1 MVDIYRAEKPR
12 RWIILNKHNFRFWD
26 KLFVSLCTV
35 RNIVFQTQLCAID
48 WSRKRKL
55 FDIIMYLLFRFKRS
69 FWKKKTW
76 IAIRCCSLVRFRRSR
91 LWLGEWRF
99 FTSELCKVIT
109 SAASAFAFLLS
120 FYFVFVCFIKN
131 NFNNLDCSVVTG
143 KSQISAYCID
153 LASLRQCGK
162 ASSVQF

>member
-1 MVDIYRAEKPR
+1 MHSEKYRISNSIMCYRLIPKTEIV
-12 RWIILNKHNFRFWD
+12 WHNHVFNVFNQCVFSFLCFDSNGRFE
-26 KLFVSLCTV
+26 
-35 RNIVFQTQLCAID
+35 
-48 WSRKRKL
+48 
-55 FDIIMYLLFRFKRS
+55 
-69 FWKKKTW
+69 KKKTW

-143 KSQISAYCID
+143 KSQTSAYCID
-153 LASLRQCGK
+153 LASLRQCCK